1 MATRAANR
9 TISGCRNNAADT
21 VERRG
26 RAQPCPKP
34 WLELPCPLLW
44 SRTQAYLDLIELLG
58 NASLEHRRLTR
69 IAPAAAAV
77 SLANVRAATLPQFAQ
92 STEQSLTS
100 TVAGDLAKFGNDQGK
115 DDAGGVLLSILAGH
129 CIAQATLFKRL
140 IRAAIRFD
148 GVGASHRRSCLQAS
162 RTAATTLALL
172 DARNNQCLLAGAGGD
187 GGGVAGVS
195 SRLGTGN
202 DATGGE
208 SACHGD
214 SGGKGIHLCWAS
226 SSQNTLPPLERCS
239 RLLAHCVRWIRIRHG
254 NTLGRSKLLIEEDA
268 SESSGESDVGARDSG
283 GDGDH
288 NDGYGKRDR
297 GVDLDEEE
305 GGMFGCSDLSGG
317 GGRQGRCSSRPE
329 DVRFAT
335 SRECYMAMRMTFLEF
350 ETALITTGGLVTGG
364 VFDTDG
370 SNSTDDDLA
379 DTIAM
384 VASGLRELFTPLV
397 TTTATLAPAE
407 TTTTTVQ
414 STKKKGKKAV
424 GDLSPGSAPA
434 PDEDP
439 ASITAPTKKRGEIR
453 EGGGAGGTGGE
464 PLRLAAVDVFPEHM
478 KLLLMRILERVYLVG
493 RAAAMAAAASLAK
506 PSSTFIATV
515 VASPQTPSLSL
526 SPPPPPPPPP
536 VAPPPPP
543 LSKRHRQQ
551 RATEAAG
558 KPGDRAGGV
567 PTKPVKRGTT
577 APAGRNERGGRSTK
591 SAGGGRV
598 SAAAT
603 VAVSAGSRTLQSKLA
618 SRSSPPSNFPCKIK
632 SEEQLR
638 EGDCVDGGAVDA
650 CVVRF
655 IRTTGSGSALPAGS
669 QERVA
674 VLSVVLPV
682 VALASGDCLQVM
694 AAARRWTEGLRAKA
708 RRAGD
713 DPCRKRVSFETR
725 EGYTSCFDHKVS
737 STSVLGFGVQ
747 ARAWPSEVM
756 WLRLLPNIDYSSYL

>member
-1 MATRAANR
+1 MDAVR

-26 RAQPCPKP
+26 QAQPCPKP

-58 NASLEHRRLTR
+58 NASLEHRRLAR
-69 IAPAAAAV
+69 IAPAAAA
-77 SLANVRAATLPQFAQ
+77 NVRAATLQ
-92 STEQSLTS
+92 QSLTS

-162 RTAATTLALL
+162 RTAATTLAVL
-172 DARNNQCLLAGAGGD
+172 DARNNQCLLAGAGGE

-202 DATGGE
+202 DAAGGE
-208 SACHGD
+208 SACHDD
-214 SGGKGIHLCWAS
+214 SGGKGIHLSWA

-288 NDGYGKRDR
+288 NDGYGERDR

-305 GGMFGCSDLSGG
+305 GGKFGCSGLNGGG
-317 GGRQGRCSSRPE
+317 GGRQGWCSSRPE

-397 TTTATLAPAE
+397 TTTATVAPAGTTT

-414 STKKKGKKAV
+414 STKKKGNKAA
-424 GDLSPGSAPA
+424 GDLVPGSAPA

-453 EGGGAGGTGGE
+453 EGGGAEGTGGK
-464 PLRLAAVDVFPEHM
+464 PLPLAAVDVFPEHM
-478 KLLLMRILERVYLVG
+478 KLLLMRVLERVYLVG

-506 PSSTFIATV
+506 PSSTFIATIV
-515 VASPQTPSLSL
+515 TSPQTSSL
-526 SPPPPPPPPP
+526 SPSPPPPPPPP
-536 VAPPPPP
+536 VAPPPPPP

-567 PTKPVKRGTT
+567 PTKPVKCGTT
-577 APAGRNERGGRSTK
+577 APAGRNKRGGRSTK

-603 VAVSAGSRTLQSKLA
+603 IAVGAGSRSSQSKLA
-618 SRSSPPSNFPCKIK
+618 SRSSPPSNFLCKIK
-632 SEEQLR
+632 SEEQPR

-650 CVVRF
+650 CAVRF
-655 IRTTGSGSALPAGS
+655 IRTAGSGSALPAGS

-694 AAARRWTEGLRAKA
+694 AVARRWTEGLRAKA

-725 EGYTSCFDHKVS
+725 EGVHKLFRPQGQLNVC
-737 STSVLGFGVQ
+737 
-747 ARAWPSEVM
+747 ARLWSASI
-756 WLRLLPNIDYSSYL
+756 RLAL